1 MFWDGGLAYA
11 GDPGL
16 ANSSEAAVVIFTA
29 DSDHHFVGN
38 PNVSTSTGT
47 PSWSNSTLFIPEPSA
62 GDKRVGFLPPNNGT
76 GNATTHT
83 SGFAFYGSTAML
95 YGDDG
100 GIATSFTG
108 KKLQDGVYALFWN
121 ETEGTV
127 PLTMRKVA
135 PSNPGSKAR

>member
-1 MFWDGGLAYA
+1 
-11 GDPGL
+11 
-16 ANSSEAAVVIFTA
+16 
-29 DSDHHFVGN
+29 
-38 PNVSTSTGT
+38 
-47 PSWSNSTLFIPEPSA
+47 
-62 GDKRVGFLPPNNGT
+62 
-76 GNATTHT
+76 
-83 SGFAFYGSTAML
+83 ML